1 MGISRDSRHKRRATG
16 GKRAI
21 HQKKKKYEL
30 GRPAALTKLGN
41 ERVHVVRTRGGNHK
55 YRALRLDSGS
65 FSWGSQQISFK
76 TKINNVVYNPTSNEL
91 VRTNTI
97 TKSSIVA
104 IDANP
109 FITWYYTRYGVN
121 LGKNEIPDEES
132 KSRSVQAKHAKR
144 LENENVCPSLLEQFK
159 SGRLFAIITTR
170 PGQSGVC
177 NGYILEGE
185 ELEFYKKK
193 LDKKRRR

>member
-1 MGISRDSRHKRRATG
+1 MGISRDSRHKRRETG

-97 TKSSIVA
+97 TKSSIVT

-132 KSRSVQAKHAKR
+132 KSRSVQAKHAER
-144 LENENVCPSLLEQFK
+144 LENENVCPFLLEQFK

-193 LDKKRRR
+193 LDKKKRR